1 MRPDF
6 LVDTDIFVDF
16 LRGYPPA
23 VKFVRQNTTRI
34 ALSAIGLGE
43 LYAGARDFEI
53 QKLEVLP
60 RLFHVKPITEEIA
73 SVAGLIKN
81 RHGKSPGLSMID
93 ALIAATAKHYQLDLK
108 TLRVDSFPMI
118 PGLEPPYHREE
129 PGEKLFSRK

>member
-16 LRGYPPA
+16 LRGFDPA
-23 VKFVRQNTTRI
+23 VKFVRENATRI

-43 LYAGARDFEI
+43 LYAGARDFEVH
-53 QKLEVLP
+53 KLDVLP

-73 SVAGLIKN
+73 HMAGVLKI
-81 RHGKSPGLSMID
+81 RHGSFTGLSMVD

-108 TLRVDSFPMI
+108 TLRVNCFPMI
-118 PGLEPPYHREE
+118 PGLKPPYGKEGLSGK
-129 PGEKLFSRK
+129 PK